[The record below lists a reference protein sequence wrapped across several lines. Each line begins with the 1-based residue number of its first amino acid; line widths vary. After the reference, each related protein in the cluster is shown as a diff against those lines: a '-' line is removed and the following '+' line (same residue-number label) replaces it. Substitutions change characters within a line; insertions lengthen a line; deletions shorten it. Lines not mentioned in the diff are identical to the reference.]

1 LRGEKMTWFKNRKE
15 KQKLK
20 KYMNKT
26 PEQEYEIYTRRIM
39 SGESE
44 KSARSGLK
52 HFKKK
57 LF

>member
-15 KQKLK
+15 KRIQK

-26 PEQEYEIYTRRIM
+26 SEQEYEIYTRRIM

-52 HFKKK
+52 HFKK
-57 LF
+57 